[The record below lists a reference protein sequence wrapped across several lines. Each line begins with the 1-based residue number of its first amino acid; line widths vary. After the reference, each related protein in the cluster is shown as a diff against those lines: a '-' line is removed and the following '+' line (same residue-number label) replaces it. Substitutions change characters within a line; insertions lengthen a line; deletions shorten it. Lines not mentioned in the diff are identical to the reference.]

1 MNTPNNENSNS
12 RDFTND
18 PDPIKKLKTENTP
31 SGVPIQ
37 KENNDDSNGTIE
49 EKKEEASQP
58 ETQAT
63 NSNHY
68 VERRGRKPKSA
79 STNANDELKNEYTND
94 PAAYVDTYEFLK
106 YKDYT
111 YKLNDTLAI
120 RNEADFNNDFVCKLT
135 RIIRPKDLETSKV
148 LSFLEVQW

>member
-1 MNTPNNENSNS
+1 MSTSNNENSNS
-12 RDFTND
+12 KDLTND
-18 PDPIKKLKTENTP
+18 PDPIKKLKTENAP
-31 SGVPIQ
+31 SGVPIA
-37 KENNDDSNGTIE
+37 KDNNNDVIE

-63 NSNHY
+63 NGNQY
-68 VERRGRKPKSA
+68 VERRGRKPKST
-79 STNANDELKNEYTND
+79 STNANEELKNEYTND

-111 YKLNDTLAI
+111 YKLNDNLAI

-135 RIIRPKDLETSKV
+135 RIIRPKELDTSKV
-148 LSFLEVQW
+148 LAFLEVQW